1 GSTQRQV
8 VLQLSNVLQG
18 ILAQDLLPSAD
29 RSRRVLAYAMMIAT
43 SAFRNETR
51 ENKITQLENTMQVS
65 AKDGMIL
72 MDNHL
77 AELYER
83 CLITYDTAVSR
94 ARRADIIAKDNQSG
108 KGQPVRR

>member
-1 GSTQRQV
+1 
-8 VLQLSNVLQG
+8 LSNVLQG

-29 RSRRVLAYAMMIAT
+29 RSRRVLAYEMMIAT
-43 SAFRNETR
+43 PAIRNGIR

-65 AKDGMIL
+65 AKDGMVL
-72 MDNHL
+72 MDNYL

-94 ARRADIIAKDNQSG
+94 ARRADSIVKDNQPAN
-108 KGQPVRR
+108 GQPARR